1 MADELVVRL
10 SFPAKPD
17 YLLLAR
23 LALAGLA
30 RTLPAEDDVVADL
43 KLAVTEACGNVV
55 RHAYGDDPGDVFV
68 SFLVRDDA
76 LEILV
81 EDQGKGLEGKDASTG
96 STAAPPDG
104 GMGMAIIRTIVDELA
119 IDAGA
124 DDAADSGRVHERN
137 GAQVDEQAGNVFEL
151 AERTLELGRRE
162 CVQLA
167 ACDDRCDRVLLDD
180 QDLVHRRQI
189 TTSVDRRRSRPPRR
203 FRRSVGDGARSRG
216 RG

>member
-68 SFLVRDDA
+68 SYVVRDDA

-81 EDQGKGLEGKDASTG
+81 EDQGRGLEGERAA
-96 STAAPPDG
+96 TAAAAAPADG
-104 GMGMAIIRTIVDELA
+104 GMGMAIIRTIVDELV

-124 DDAADSGRVHERN
+124 D
-137 GAQVDEQAGNVFEL
+137 
-151 AERTLELGRRE
+151 
-162 CVQLA
+162 
-167 ACDDRCDRVLLDD
+167 
-180 QDLVHRRQI
+180 
-189 TTSVDRRRSRPPRR
+189 
-203 FRRSVGDGARSRG
+203 G
-216 RG
+216 RGTVIRMTKRLAPRSALSS

>member
-17 YLLLAR
+17 YLVLAR

-68 SFLVRDDA
+68 SYVVRDDA

-81 EDQGKGLEGKDASTG
+81 EDQGRGLEGERA
-96 STAAPPDG
+96 STAAAAAPADG
-104 GMGMAIIRTIVDELA
+104 GMGMAIIRTIVDELV

-124 DDAADSGRVHERN
+124 D
-137 GAQVDEQAGNVFEL
+137 
-151 AERTLELGRRE
+151 
-162 CVQLA
+162 
-167 ACDDRCDRVLLDD
+167 
-180 QDLVHRRQI
+180 
-189 TTSVDRRRSRPPRR
+189 
-203 FRRSVGDGARSRG
+203 G
-216 RG
+216 RGTVIRMTKRLAPRSALSS

>member
-68 SFLVRDDA
+68 SFVVRDDT

-96 STAAPPDG
+96 SAAAPPDG
-104 GMGMAIIRTIVDELA
+104 GMGMAIIDELA

-124 DDAADSGRVHERN
+124 G
-137 GAQVDEQAGNVFEL
+137 
-151 AERTLELGRRE
+151 
-162 CVQLA
+162 
-167 ACDDRCDRVLLDD
+167 
-180 QDLVHRRQI
+180 
-189 TTSVDRRRSRPPRR
+189 
-203 FRRSVGDGARSRG
+203 G
-216 RG
+216 RGTVIRMTKRLASGPALAT

>member
-10 SFPAKPD
+10 SFPAKPE

-30 RTLPAEDDVVADL
+30 RTLPADDDVVADL

-68 SFLVRDDA
+68 SYVVRGGA
-76 LEILV
+76 LEVLV

-96 STAAPPDG
+96 AVAPPADG

-124 DDAADSGRVHERN
+124 G
-137 GAQVDEQAGNVFEL
+137 
-151 AERTLELGRRE
+151 
-162 CVQLA
+162 
-167 ACDDRCDRVLLDD
+167 
-180 QDLVHRRQI
+180 
-189 TTSVDRRRSRPPRR
+189 
-203 FRRSVGDGARSRG
+203 G
-216 RG
+216 RGTVIRMTKRLASGPALAT

>member
-68 SFLVRDDA
+68 SYVVRGDA

-81 EDQGKGLEGKDASTG
+81 EDQGRGLEGTETS
-96 STAAPPDG
+96 AAAMPAPADG

-119 IDAGA
+119 IEAGA
-124 DDAADSGRVHERN
+124 D
-137 GAQVDEQAGNVFEL
+137 
-151 AERTLELGRRE
+151 
-162 CVQLA
+162 
-167 ACDDRCDRVLLDD
+167 
-180 QDLVHRRQI
+180 
-189 TTSVDRRRSRPPRR
+189 
-203 FRRSVGDGARSRG
+203 G
-216 RG
+216 RGTVIRMTKRLAPGPALSSA

>member
-30 RTLPAEDDVVADL
+30 RTLPTEDDVVADL

-68 SFLVRDDA
+68 SYVVRDDA

-81 EDQGKGLEGKDASTG
+81 EDRGKGLEEKDVSKGAV
-96 STAAPPDG
+96 AAPADG

-124 DDAADSGRVHERN
+124 D
-137 GAQVDEQAGNVFEL
+137 
-151 AERTLELGRRE
+151 
-162 CVQLA
+162 
-167 ACDDRCDRVLLDD
+167 
-180 QDLVHRRQI
+180 
-189 TTSVDRRRSRPPRR
+189 
-203 FRRSVGDGARSRG
+203 G
-216 RG
+216 RGTVIRMTKRLAPGPALAS